1 MARHKAREQTLQM
14 LFEWD
19 LRRRPLDDI
28 ERGYYESLLVNE
40 DAVTKPRP
48 DAFARNLLQ
57 GVTSEIPGIDDLIG
71 RHAEHWRIER
81 MPAVDRNVLRLAVY
95 EMMRTD
101 TPAAIVIDEALELA
115 RRFAGEESVQFVN
128 GVLDA
133 VRKELPARLPV
144 TAEAPASFPKMPT
157 PE

>member
-19 LRRRPLDDI
+19 LRRTPLDEI
-28 ERGYYESLLVNE
+28 VRGYYESLLVSE
-40 DAVTKPRP
+40 DSAAIPRP
-48 DAFARNLLQ
+48 DDFARDLLK
-57 GVTSEIPGIDDLIG
+57 GVTEELPAIDGLIA
-71 RHAEHWRIER
+71 RNAANWRLER

-95 EMMRTD
+95 EMLRTD
-101 TPAAIVIDEALELA
+101 TPAPIVIDEALELA

-133 VRKELPARLPV
+133 VRRELPAKLPLA
-144 TAEAPASFPKMPT
+144 AE
-157 PE
+157 

>member
-1 MARHKAREQTLQM
+1 VARHKAREQTLQM

-19 LRRRPLDDI
+19 LRRTPPDEIARN
-28 ERGYYESLLVNE
+28 YYGSLLVSE
-40 DAVTKPRP
+40 DSVAMPRP
-48 DAFARNLLQ
+48 DGFAQNLLE
-57 GVTSEIPGIDDLIG
+57 GVTQELPAIDDLIT
-71 RHAEHWRIER
+71 RHAAHWRLER

-95 EMMRTD
+95 EMLRTD

-133 VRKELPARLPV
+133 VRKELPAKLPM
-144 TAEAPASFPKMPT
+144 TASATGSMS

>member
-19 LRRRPLDDI
+19 LRRTPLDEI
-28 ERGYYESLLVNE
+28 SRGYYESLLVSE
-40 DAVTKPRP
+40 DSVAKPRP
-48 DAFARNLLQ
+48 DEFARNLLQ
-57 GVTSEIPGIDDLIG
+57 GVTEELPVIDDLIT
-71 RHAEHWRIER
+71 RHAANWRLER
-81 MPAVDRNVLRLAVY
+81 MPAVDRNVLRVAVY
-95 EMMRTD
+95 EMLRTD

-133 VRKELPARLPV
+133 VRKELPVKVTLPS
-144 TAEAPASFPKMPT
+144 A
-157 PE
+157 

>member
-19 LRRRPLDDI
+19 LRRTPI
-28 ERGYYESLLVNE
+28 EEIARDYYGSLLVAE
-40 DAVTKPRP
+40 DSTAKPRP
-48 DAFARNLLQ
+48 DAFAQSLLT
-57 GVTSEIPGIDDLIG
+57 GVTEHISAIDELIT
-71 RHAEHWRIER
+71 RHAANWRLER

-95 EMMRTD
+95 EMLRTD

-133 VRKELPARLPV
+133 VRRELPAKLPLTTTG
-144 TAEAPASFPKMPT
+144 TASPA
-157 PE
+157 

>member
-19 LRRRPLDDI
+19 LRRTPLEEI
-28 ERGYYESLLVNE
+28 ASGFYGSLLVSE
-40 DAVTKPRP
+40 DSVAKPRP
-48 DAFARNLLQ
+48 DPFAQNLLR
-57 GVTSEIPGIDDLIG
+57 GVTDEIAVIDELIAK
-71 RHAEHWRIER
+71 HAAHWRIER
-81 MPAVDRNVLRLAVY
+81 MPAVDRNVLRIAVY
-95 EMMRTD
+95 EMLRTD

-133 VRKELPARLPV
+133 IRRELPSKAPL
-144 TAEAPASFPKMPT
+144 AAGAPAPL

>member
-19 LRRRPLDDI
+19 QRRRPVDEITRD
-28 ERGYYESLLVNE
+28 YYGSLLVAE
-40 DAVTKPRP
+40 DAATKPRP
-48 DAFARNLLQ
+48 DAFAQQLLQ
-57 GVTSEIPGIDDLIG
+57 GVTENLTGIDELITQ
-71 RHAEHWRIER
+71 HAANWRIER
-81 MPAVDRNVLRLAVY
+81 MPAVDRNVLRVAVY

-115 RRFAGEESVQFVN
+115 RRFAGEESVQFIN

-133 VRKELPARLPV
+133 IRKELPAKL
-144 TAEAPASFPKMPT
+144 SLGN
-157 PE
+157 

>member
-1 MARHKAREQTLQM
+1 VARHKAREQTLQM

-19 LRRRPLDDI
+19 LRRIPLDEI
-28 ERGYYESLLVNE
+28 ARNYYGSLLVSE
-40 DAVTKPRP
+40 DSVANPRP
-48 DAFARNLLQ
+48 DDFARNLLE
-57 GVTSEIPGIDDLIG
+57 GVTNELPAIDDLIS
-71 RHAEHWRIER
+71 RHAANWRMER

-101 TPAAIVIDEALELA
+101 TPSAIVIDEALELA

-133 VRKELPARLPV
+133 VRKELPAKLPI
-144 TAEAPASFPKMPT
+144 TASE
-157 PE
+157 

>member
-1 MARHKAREQTLQM
+1 M

-19 LRRRPLDDI
+19 LRRTPLDEI
-28 ERGYYESLLVNE
+28 SRNYYGSLLVSE
-40 DAVTKPRP
+40 DSVAEPRP
-48 DAFARNLLQ
+48 DGFAQNLLE
-57 GVTSEIPGIDDLIG
+57 GVTRELPAIDDLIT
-71 RHAEHWRIER
+71 RHAAHWRMER

-95 EMMRTD
+95 EMLRTD

-133 VRKELPARLPV
+133 VRKELPAKLPM
-144 TAEAPASFPKMPT
+144 TASAAGSMS

>member
-19 LRRRPLDDI
+19 LRRRPLDEIMRD
-28 ERGYYESLLVNE
+28 YYGSLLIAE
-40 DAVTKPRP
+40 DSVAKPRP
-48 DAFARNLLQ
+48 DAFAQQLLQ
-57 GVTSEIPGIDDLIG
+57 GVTEDLDAIDGLIT
-71 RHAEHWRIER
+71 RHAAHWRLER
-81 MPAVDRNVLRLAVY
+81 MPAVDRNVLRVAVY

-133 VRKELPARLPV
+133 VRKELPQKLPLG
-144 TAEAPASFPKMPT
+144 S
-157 PE
+157 

>member
-1 MARHKAREQTLQM
+1 VARHKAREQTLQM

-19 LRRRPLDDI
+19 LRRTPLDDI
-28 ERGYYESLLVNE
+28 ARGYYESLLVG
-40 DAVTKPRP
+40 DDSTAKPRP
-48 DAFARNLLQ
+48 DAFARSLLQ
-57 GVTSEIPGIDDLIG
+57 GVTEELPAIDELIA
-71 RHAEHWRIER
+71 RHAAHWRLER

-95 EMMRTD
+95 EMLRTD

-133 VRKELPARLPV
+133 VRKELPAKIPLAAGARGPIP
-144 TAEAPASFPKMPT
+144 PA
-157 PE
+157 

>member
-19 LRRRPLDDI
+19 LRRRSLEDI
-28 ERGYYESLLVNE
+28 TRDYYGSLLVTE
-40 DAVTKPRP
+40 DSPAKSPP
-48 DAFARNLLQ
+48 DEFAQNLLR
-57 GVTSEIPGIDDLIG
+57 GVTDQVAAIDELIT
-71 RHAEHWRIER
+71 RHAANWRIER

-95 EMMRTD
+95 EMMRTN

-133 VRKELPARLPV
+133 VRKELPAKLPV
-144 TAEAPASFPKMPT
+144 PPGPG
-157 PE
+157 

>member
-19 LRRRPLDDI
+19 LRRRPLDEITRD
-28 ERGYYESLLVNE
+28 YYGSLLIAE
-40 DAVTKPRP
+40 DSAAKPRT
-48 DAFARNLLQ
+48 DAFAQALLQ
-57 GVTSEIPGIDDLIG
+57 GVTENLPAIDELITH
-71 RHAEHWRIER
+71 HAAHWRLER
-81 MPAVDRNVLRLAVY
+81 MPAVDRNVLRVAVY

-133 VRKELPARLPV
+133 VRKELPAKLP
-144 TAEAPASFPKMPT
+144 PG
-157 PE
+157 

>member
-1 MARHKAREQTLQM
+1 M

-19 LRRRPLDDI
+19 LRRTPLDEI
-28 ERGYYESLLVNE
+28 ARGYYESLLVSE
-40 DAVTKPRP
+40 DSVGKPRP
-48 DAFARNLLQ
+48 DEFAKNLLQ
-57 GVTSEIPGIDDLIG
+57 GVTGELPAIDDLIT
-71 RHAEHWRIER
+71 RHAAHWRLER

-95 EMMRTD
+95 EMLRTD

-133 VRKELPARLPV
+133 VRKELPAKLPLG
-144 TAEAPASFPKMPT
+144 ASASGPT
-157 PE
+157 PA